1 MINTAYAGNAKM
13 FDGILI
19 SALSTVKHTGEA
31 MTVYLLTMDMTDVSP
46 LYEPLS
52 ECHRAFL
59 EEIYKSANENSRVIL
74 ADMGEYYRQ
83 TLKNSPNGENE
94 YTPYAFLRLYLP
106 RIEHLDKVLYLDTD
120 TVICND
126 ISPLYNTD
134 ISDYEYAAA
143 LDYYG
148 KVFMGYKYINSGVML
163 MNLDKIR
170 KTGLFSKAIVL
181 CGQKKLFLP
190 DQTAIHR
197 LTSSKLILENKFNE
211 QKHYDRESTVIQ
223 HFAKTI
229 LWLPWFHTRNIKPWE
244 CERVGEILTHRFDPL
259 FDEYKL
265 KKEEFLK
272 ND

>member
-19 SALSTVKHTGEA
+19 SALSTVKNTKEA
-31 MTVYLLTMDMTDVSP
+31 MTVYLLTMDLTDISP
-46 LYEPLS
+46 TFTPLNES
-52 ECHRAFL
+52 HRAFL
-59 EEIYKSANENSRVIL
+59 EKVYTSVNADSRVIL
-74 ADMGEYYRQ
+74 ADMGEYYRE

-106 RIEHLDKVLYLDTD
+106 KIKGLDKVLYLDTD
-120 TVICND
+120 TVICGD
-126 ISPLYNTD
+126 ISSLYNTD

-163 MNLDKIR
+163 MNLDVIR
-170 KTGLFSKAIVL
+170 KTGLFDNAVAL
-181 CGQKKLFLP
+181 CKRKKLFLP
-190 DQTAIHR
+190 DQTALHR
-197 LTSSKLILENKFNE
+197 LTTRKLILDGKFNE
-211 QKHYDRESTVIQ
+211 QKHYNRKATVIQ
-223 HFAKTI
+223 HFTKTI
-229 LWLPWFHTRNIKPWE
+229 LWLPYFHTRNIKPWE
-244 CERVGEILTHRFDPL
+244 CERVGEVLTHRFDSL

-272 ND
+272 NG